1 MCSPSVEKMSHSHNE
16 RFAKPISGFRIFPQ
30 SSQISSGEKVMLL
43 ERGWSP
49 SSRRMNERMTV
60 GNGGGVEQRHSL
72 RVAKGA
78 ERFVRAALGGRA
90 VC

>member
-16 RFAKPISGFRIFPQ
+16 RFAKPISGFKIFPLVSK

-60 GNGGGVEQRHSL
+60 GNGGALNSGTHSELQRELS
-72 RVAKGA
+72 
-78 ERFVRAALGGRA
+78 AL
-90 VC
+90 

>member
-16 RFAKPISGFRIFPQ
+16 RFAKPISGFKIFPQ

-49 SSRRMNERMTV
+49 SSRRMNEQMTV
-60 GNGGGVEQRHSL
+60 GNGGALNSGTHPE
-72 RVAKGA
+72 VAKGA

>member
-1 MCSPSVEKMSHSHNE
+1 MCNPSVEKMSHSHNE

-49 SSRRMNERMTV
+49 SSRRMNEQMTV
-60 GNGGGVEQRHSL
+60 GNGGALNSGTHSELQRELS
-72 RVAKGA
+72 
-78 ERFVRAALGGRA
+78 AL
-90 VC
+90 